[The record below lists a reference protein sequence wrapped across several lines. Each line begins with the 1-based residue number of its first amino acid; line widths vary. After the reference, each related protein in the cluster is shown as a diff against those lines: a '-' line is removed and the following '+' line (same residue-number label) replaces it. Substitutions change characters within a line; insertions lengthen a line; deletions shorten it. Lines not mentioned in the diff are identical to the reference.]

1 MRKVSIRVVDICVI
15 IITVVVVLAFFK
27 GWG

>member
-1 MRKVSIRVVDICVI
+1 MRKVSIKVSDICLI
-15 IITVVVVLAFFK
+15 IITIVVVLAFFK